1 MKTRRELQAQR
12 QRLIRDGRAMPPRT
26 DRLRIAL
33 IIIAV
38 LPIAAATARAQTP
51 PDHDP
56 LHLLNSSVATLVQR
70 VSQSVVQVLVTSY
83 GPVQRSDRADTDL
96 VIGRQ
101 RSMGSGVVI
110 DADGYIMT
118 NAHVVANARRVEVVL
133 PGQGED
139 GGAAAHLASHGRR
152 VEASIVGIAKEL
164 DLALLKIDDAA
175 SPPALPL
182 ADYDAV
188 RQGQLVFA
196 FGSPEGLRNS
206 VTMGVVSAVARQPDV
221 DNPLVY
227 VQTDAPINHGNSGGP
242 LVDVDGRIV
251 GINTFILADTG
262 GSQGPGFAIP
272 SALVGMAYPKLRRYG
287 HLHRGEI
294 GVLLQTITPTL
305 AGGLNLPQDW
315 GAMISDVQPGS
326 PAARAGLQMQDVV
339 VAVDGEPIASV
350 PRLAFHLF
358 TRSAGDV
365 VRFKVRRA
373 DGEFTTDVTVVER
386 EHDFDRLT
394 DLIDPQHSL
403 VPQLGILGVDMTA
416 DTAPMTST
424 LRTPSGVIVVGR
436 TPDTSDSADS
446 GLAAG
451 DAIYAIN
458 GTPIASVAE
467 LRAAAGAIAAH
478 TPVVLQIE
486 RNGQIVF
493 LAFELD

>member
-1 MKTRRELQAQR
+1 MLPT
-12 QRLIRDGRAMPPRT
+12 T
-26 DRLRIAL
+26 HRLRIVL
-33 IIIAV
+33 LIIAV
-38 LPIAAATARAQTP
+38 TAVASRAGAEP
-51 PDHDP
+51 PAGRDA
-56 LHLLNSSVATLVQR
+56 LHLLNGSVATLVQR

-83 GPVQRSDRADTDL
+83 GPVAQADRSETDL

-101 RSMGSGVVI
+101 RSLGSGVVI
-110 DADGYIMT
+110 DAGYVMT

-133 PGQGED
+133 PGPGED
-139 GGAAAHLASHGRR
+139 GGAAAHLAAHGRR
-152 VEASIVGIAKEL
+152 IDASIVGIAKEL
-164 DLALLKIDDAA
+164 DLALLKIDETL

-196 FGSPEGLRNS
+196 FGSPEGLRHS

-251 GINTFILADTG
+251 GINTFILSEAG

-287 HLHRGEI
+287 HLHRGDVGI
-294 GVLLQTITPTL
+294 LLQTITPTL
-305 AGGLNLPQDW
+305 AGGLTLPQDW

-326 PAARAGLQMQDVV
+326 PAALAGLQIQDIV
-339 VAVDGEPIASV
+339 VAVDGEPITNV

-365 VRFKVRRA
+365 VRFKVKRA
-373 DGEFTTDVTVVER
+373 DGDFTTDVTVVER
-386 EHDFDRLT
+386 AHDFDRLT
-394 DLIDPQHSL
+394 DHIDPQRSL
-403 VPQLGILGVDMTA
+403 VPALGILGVDLTA
-416 DTAPMTST
+416 DTAAMTSA

-436 TPDTSDSADS
+436 TDTADAADT

-451 DAIYAIN
+451 DTIYAIN
-458 GTPIASVAE
+458 GVPVASVAE
-467 LRAAAGAIAAH
+467 LRTAAAAITAH
-478 TPVVLQIE
+478 GPVVLQIE
-486 RNGQIVF
+486 RNGQIIF
-493 LAFELD
+493 LSFELD